1 VAWSRGKSVCPRAIV
16 VKVNATHSAAK
27 ILTVGSALQV
37 INVTLNSEEENLERW
52 VAQLAHAT

>member
-1 VAWSRGKSVCPRAIV
+1 
-16 VKVNATHSAAK
+16 VKVNATQSAAK